1 MTDQPRAYSVFHL
14 NLAFSSIAE
23 EARPKV
29 VERCYHPLLDLVES
43 AGLPLGIE
51 LTGWTLQQV
60 REMDPGWVG
69 RLRRLID
76 AGGCELIGSG
86 RTQLIG
92 PLVPHAV
99 NVWNQRLGMEIYE
112 RVLGTRPRIAL
123 VNEMAFSSS
132 LVDLYRESG
141 YEGLIMDRDN
151 VRLAL
156 GIEDR
161 PLSEVPTHALG
172 PGGAS
177 LPVLWSDSILFQKL
191 QQVAHGD
198 IRESDYLEYLHGRI
212 EAGDRLLPLYMNDA
226 EVFDYRPSRFGS
238 ESQLHSE
245 GEWRRVERVFAA
257 VTEREELE
265 WLSPTEALAS
275 VSARRESSL
284 VSAAHP
290 IPVKKQAKYN
300 LGRWAVTGRN
310 DTWINTMCQRLAGH
324 LVTGGDD
331 DPDIWAR
338 LCDLWATDLRT
349 HITEDRWEQARR
361 DLAGLA
367 DELGVALDY
376 ALQTPPGGGPEPPT
390 LDGIEVTRDAEGILL
405 DIETTSIRLTLNL
418 RRGLTVHSLGF
429 ASQGFTP
436 VVGTIPHGFFST
448 IALGA
453 DFYTGGV
460 VVEIPGEQLR
470 ITDLEWVQPSFE
482 QVGNGLR
489 IGAEIDTSHGSIV
502 KTIALDAEAESVTIG
517 YSFPGWE
524 RPLGTIRVGT
534 LTLMPGTF
542 QGPIRIECANGG
554 PGREVFA
561 VDDQFDHT
569 RATSRL
575 ISSSAGLGATDG
587 SIVIGDGER
596 RIEASWDPGDG
607 AVLPMLSH
615 EPSHPAD
622 LTRLFFSLLEMDDT
636 AHAGGP
642 VGSFSLTIRSSH

>member
-1 MTDQPRAYSVFHL
+1 MQPRAYSVFHL
-14 NLAFSSIAE
+14 NLAFSSISQE
-23 EARPKV
+23 QRPDV

-60 REMDPGWVG
+60 QEIDPGWVERFKGLIGAG
-69 RLRRLID
+69 R
-76 AGGCELIGSG
+76 CELIGSG
-86 RTQLIG
+86 RNQLIG

-112 RVLGTRPRIAL
+112 RVVGFRPRIAL

-132 LVDLYRESG
+132 LVDLYKDAG

-161 PLSEVPTHALG
+161 PVGEVPTHALG

-198 IRESDYLEYLHGRI
+198 IRESDYLDYLHGRL
-212 EAGDRLLPLYMNDA
+212 ESGDRLLPLYMNDA
-226 EVFDYRPSRFGS
+226 EVFDYRPGRFGS
-238 ESQLHSE
+238 ESRPHSE
-245 GEWRRVERVFAA
+245 GEWRRIERVLAA
-257 VTEREELE
+257 VTEQEELE
-265 WLSPTEALAS
+265 WLSPTQALAAS
-275 VSARRESSL
+275 NGAESPL

-310 DTWINTMCQRLAGH
+310 DTWINTMCHRLASH
-324 LVTGGDD
+324 LVTGSDD
-331 DPDIWAR
+331 DPDRWGR

-349 HITEDRWEQARR
+349 HITEDRWEQAER

-367 DELGVALDY
+367 DELGVTLEY
-376 ALQTPPGGGPEPPT
+376 GLQGSPEGRPEPPT
-390 LDGIEVTRDAEGILL
+390 LNGIDVARDTEGIMLKV
-405 DIETTSIRLTLNL
+405 ETASIRLTLNL

-429 ASQGFTP
+429 ASHGFAP

-470 ITDLEWVQPSFE
+470 ITDLEWVEPSFE
-482 QVGNGLR
+482 QVGSGLR
-489 IGAEIDTSHGSIV
+489 IGAEIATAHGPIV
-502 KTIALDAEAESVTIG
+502 KTITLDAKAESVTIG
-517 YSFPGWE
+517 YSFPGWK

-534 LTLMPGTF
+534 LTLMPGAF
-542 QGPIRIECANGG
+542 PSPIRLECANGG
-554 PGREVFA
+554 PDREVFA
-561 VDDQFDHT
+561 IDGRVDHT

-575 ISSSAGLGATDG
+575 ISSTAGLGATDG
-587 SIVIGDGER
+587 SILIGDGER
-596 RIEASWDPGDG
+596 RIVAAWDPGDG

-615 EPSHPAD
+615 EPSHPEA
-622 LTRLFFSLLEMDDT
+622 LTRLYFSLLEMDDT

-642 VGSFSLTIRSSH
+642 VGSFSLTVRSSR